1 MALQELDL
9 TAGESVQIGQ
19 HLITVLDVDG
29 DQVTFRIE
37 NLETGELLIQTT
49 LPQRPK

>member
-1 MALQELDL
+1 VSLQEIDL
-9 TAGESVQIGQ
+9 AAGDSLRIGQ
-19 HLITVLDVDG
+19 HVVTVLDVDG

-49 LPQRPK
+49 PPARPK